1 MKGGDGYGLRR
12 FPRLV
17 QQALAHFPGRPIG
30 EGDGEDRFRSPA
42 LPKQMA
48 DLANDDAGF
57 PAARARKHQ
66 QGAIKIGNGASLG
79 RVKLHG
85 ASGNERRSL
94 AGRSVGKP
102 GAKGQRLL
110 HRRHLDGRLPG
121 KIGNGAGKAQSPMKA
136 SS

>member
-1 MKGGDGYGLRR
+1 
-12 FPRLV
+12 
-17 QQALAHFPGRPIG
+17 
-30 EGDGEDRFRSPA
+30 
-42 LPKQMA
+42 MA

-85 ASGNERRSL
+85 GLLEWAREFSR
-94 AGRSVGKP
+94 AGRRKT

-121 KIGNGAGKAQSPMKA
+121 KIGNGAGKAQSPMRA